1 MNFTKPMIDLA
12 KEIRRRA
19 PTEVKP
25 SIKMA
30 NPELFVELAKIF
42 DRSKDT
48 VMKALIK
55 EICSLAEQP
64 WSQAELS
71 ETQEQKHSVKDYI
84 AQIAQTSLNKAPEKE
99 TPAEQPKKIYR
110 GRVVHS

>member
-1 MNFTKPMIDLA
+1 MKFTRPMIDLA

-19 PTEVKP
+19 PTEVKA

-30 NPELFVELAKIF
+30 NPELFDELARIY

-55 EICSLAEQP
+55 EICSMAEQP
-64 WSQAELS
+64 WSQKEFP
-71 ETQEQKHSVKDYI
+71 EPQEQKHSVKDYI
-84 AQIAQTSLNKAPEKE
+84 AQIAQTSLNKIAE
-99 TPAEQPKKIYR
+99 TETSSEQPKKIYR
-110 GRVVHS
+110 GRAVHS